1 MAHATAL
8 PVIAHAHAHA
18 HLHGARITRGAA
30 YASVALA
37 VALTALK
44 LIAAMRTGSVSM
56 LASLADSG
64 LDLIVSL
71 ITLGA
76 VAWASVPAD
85 EDHRFGHGKAEAL
98 AALAQAAFMM
108 VSVAFVGWQALTR
121 LLDPVAPA
129 EPELGIGVSIIAA
142 LSIVVVIAVQ
152 RRAVRRTRSVA
163 IEADRLHHQADLGV
177 NIAVIIALLLEA
189 LGLVRGADALFGL
202 GIAAYLAINAARAGR
217 PAVDLLMD
225 KEWPEADRQ
234 RLLTCAAAHPLVRGV
249 HDLRTRGTGLHHFAQ
264 FHIWVDPEM
273 SVGAAHEVVDAVE
286 DRVRETFPGVGVL
299 VHVDPTGHR
308 DHRPPHG

>member
-1 MAHATAL
+1 M
-8 PVIAHAHAHA
+8 IAHSHAHM
-18 HLHGARITRGAA
+18 HGARTTRGAA

-37 VALTALK
+37 VALTGLK
-44 LIAAMRTGSVSM
+44 LFATLRTGSVSM

-64 LDLIVSL
+64 LDLFASL

-98 AALAQAAFMM
+98 AALAQAAFML
-108 VSVAFVGWQALTR
+108 VSVAFVGWQAITR

-129 EPELGIGVSIIAA
+129 EPELGIGVSIVAA
-142 LSIVVVIAVQ
+142 LSILAVIAVQ
-152 RRAVRRTRSVA
+152 RRAVKRTGSVA

-177 NIAVIIALLLEA
+177 NIAVIVALLIEA

-202 GIAAYLAINAARAGR
+202 GIAAFLALNAARAGR
-217 PAVDLLMD
+217 PAIDLLMD
-225 KEWPEADRQ
+225 KEWPEPERQ
-234 RLLTCAAAHPLVRGV
+234 RLLACASAHPLVRGV

>member
-1 MAHATAL
+1 
-8 PVIAHAHAHA
+8 VIAHTHAHI
-18 HLHGARITRGAA
+18 HGSRTTRGAA

-44 LIAAMRTGSVSM
+44 LFATLRTGSVSM

-64 LDLIVSL
+64 LDMIASL

-98 AALAQAAFMM
+98 AALAQATFMLA
-108 VSVAFVGWQALTR
+108 SVAFVGWQAVKR

-129 EPELGIGVSIIAA
+129 EPELGIGVSILAT
-142 LSIVVVIAVQ
+142 LSILAVILVQ
-152 RRAVRRTRSVA
+152 RRAVKRTGSVA

-177 NIAVIIALLLEA
+177 NLAVIAALLLEA

-202 GIAAYLAINAARAGR
+202 GIAGFLALNAARAGR

-234 RLLTCAAAHPLVRGV
+234 KLLTCASAHPLVRGV

-286 DRVRETFPGVGVL
+286 DRVRDTFPGVGVL